1 MLLHRWHSVVLSVA
15 IPIDQ
20 QMLLLLLLQLFVPNA
35 PRSSRSNQQIL
46 IVVVQLV
53 IANRSESV
61 SIPSVLATV
70 LQMIVVRMNQ
80 EGVVTTQNQFVKKYA
95 NVFQK

>member
-1 MLLHRWHSVVLSVA
+1 
-15 IPIDQ
+15 
-20 QMLLLLLLQLFVPNA
+20 MLLLLLLQLFVPNA

-53 IANRSESV
+53 IANRSGSV

>member
-1 MLLHRWHSVVLSVA
+1 
-15 IPIDQ
+15 
-20 QMLLLLLLQLFVPNA
+20 MLLLLLLQLFVPNA